1 MKLICCIRKCTTS
14 TGEIKE
20 YAYIL
25 ESRNH
30 AFPVS
35 PHRPSHML
43 IGKSDYKTQTATSD
57 NMFSDTSWTGLL
69 KVIIKSSN
77 RYENFANTVEE
88 EEFMELYKYA
98 TSKPHGFLY
107 IHTDP
112 NKRVR
117 DLGVVLMSTF
127 ILKNKSD

>member
-1 MKLICCIRKCTTS
+1 M
-14 TGEIKE
+14 
-20 YAYIL
+20 
-25 ESRNH
+25 ESRNR

-77 RYENFANTVEE
+77 RSENFADTVEA
-88 EEFMELYKYA
+88 EEFLELYKYA
-98 TSKPHGFLY
+98 TTYPHVFY
-107 IHTDP
+107 T
-112 NKRVR
+112 
-117 DLGVVLMSTF
+117 
-127 ILKNKSD
+127 